1 MKIHKRLFALLLVFA
16 LVIGLLPS
24 VLADNE
30 PSMAESA
37 EDTLVEFQPE
47 ESPAIAPPT
56 QSILELDEAAEDYEV
71 ETEDEMPTSMD
82 GETLT
87 RTDNDGVMLLGGGG
101 TILPEPQTV
110 TTPGNEVTYAT
121 MENVWKHWWATIT
134 KVHS

>member
-1 MKIHKRLFALLLVFA
+1 MKFHKRLFAFLLVFA

-37 EDTLVEFQPE
+37 EETLVDSQPE
-47 ESPAIAPPT
+47 ESPAISPPT

-71 ETEDEMPTSMD
+71 ETEDEVPTSMD

-87 RTDNDGVMLLGGGG
+87 R
-101 TILPEPQTV
+101 IQLPCRVVRRP
-110 TTPGNEVTYAT
+110 
-121 MENVWKHWWATIT
+121 MRIH
-134 KVHS
+134 